1 MNGFSHSFFDIVGNF
16 STVVELLRLR
26 SSTQPNRDAFTFL
39 LDGEREQTTLT
50 YQELDRRSR
59 QIAAQLQALGLTGER
74 ALLLYPAGLDFLVA
88 FFGCLYAGV
97 VAVTAYPPRNE
108 RNTPRI
114 KAISIDAQAAI
125 ALTTTEILPNVQS
138 LMSQKNDLESLQ
150 WLTTDN
156 LAEGIEDAWQE
167 PCISRDTLAFLQY
180 TSGSTGTPKGVMIS
194 HGNLLHNAD
203 TTYQFMEHSPES
215 KFVTWLPMYH
225 DMGLIG
231 GILQPLYGGFPCIIM
246 PPASFLQRPYRW
258 LQAISH
264 YKGTTSGGPNF
275 AYELCTQKITPEQKE
290 TLDLSSWSVAFN
302 GAEPIQYDTL
312 ERFAAAF
319 ADCGFR
325 KEAFYPCYGMAETTL
340 MVSGVQKASSPI
352 IKTVQKSALECN
364 RVVEA
369 SAQNENIYQLVSCGR
384 VIPEQEVVIANP
396 ETLNSSQ
403 PDEIGEIW
411 VAGPSVGQGY
421 WNRFQETEETFCGY
435 LSDTGKGPFL
445 RTGDLGFLQN
455 GELFITGRAKDLI
468 IIRGRNLYP
477 QDIELTAEC
486 SHPSLRSGGN
496 AAFTVEVNNEEK
508 LVIVQE
514 LEFRAKPNLEQV
526 ISTVRQAVTEEHEVQ
541 VYAVVLIKPGSIPK
555 TSSGKIQ
562 RRTTRTQFQNGELN
576 IVESDILKISNIATK
591 ETRLQRSELLA
602 LSPRE
607 CQPLLESYLIEL
619 LARVLSI
626 ATDSINTEEPLSTLG
641 LDSLKV
647 FELKNRIE
655 VDLEAEVSIADFFE
669 GMSMRSLATK
679 ILAQMTAETIPSLSL
694 TQVQKAEVYPL
705 SFAQQRLWFLDR
717 LEPGNP
723 AYNISLAVN
732 LKGQLEVTLLEQS
745 LNEVIQRHETLRT
758 TFSTVNGQSV
768 QIIASSL
775 KLSLSVIDYQN
786 GAVQQLLT
794 QQSQQPFDLIQG
806 PLLRAKL
813 LRLAQQEHILL
824 LEMHH
829 IISDGWS
836 VEVFLQEIALLY
848 KAFLTRS
855 SSPLPEVSIQY
866 KDFAY
871 WQRQWLQGEILQT
884 QLSYWKQQLEGI
896 PAALQL
902 PTDRPRPV
910 VQTSHGAQQ
919 SIELPEKVIEQL
931 KAIAPQKG
939 VTLFMLLLAAFQTFL
954 YRYTGQD
961 DIAVGTAI
969 ANRNR
974 DEIKQLIGFF
984 VNTLVLRT
992 DMGGN
997 PTFDELLTRVKKV
1010 ALGAYTHQDLPFD
1023 QIVEAVQPERHT
1035 SQTPLFQV
1043 MFNVQDYSQL
1053 PEMPGLALSLLK
1065 IETKTAQFDL
1075 SLSIEITKERVM
1087 ASFEYNTDLFDAVTI
1102 TKMLRHFQNL
1112 LSGIAVNP
1120 QARLSNLSLLSA
1132 ADHHELLELSTN
1144 KSQIPNSQEC
1154 IHQQFEAQVERTP
1167 NAIAVVFQNQYLTYR
1182 ELNQRANQLAHY
1194 LKNFGVKPEVLVGIC
1209 IERSLE
1215 MIIGLLAILKAGGAY
1230 LPLDPA
1236 YPKERLTLMLK
1247 NAQVSVLL
1255 TTSVQLNTL
1264 PEQQSQVICLD
1275 TDWQAISQENQE
1287 NPIHQT
1293 QLENL
1298 AYLIYTSGSTG
1309 TPKGVMIQHRSLV
1322 CYINT
1327 ASIKFEMKTSD
1338 ADGGQNQRILQFA
1351 SISFDTAA
1359 EEIFPCLI
1367 CGAALILRT
1376 DETLSSTPQFLQQC
1390 HDWGITVLDLPTAFW
1405 HQMTAELAT
1414 ANLALPDSL
1423 RLVIIGGERA
1433 DRKHLIMWQQQVNQR
1448 VRLVNSYGPTET
1460 TIVATLCDLSVST
1473 SGEVPIGRAIPQ
1485 VQTYVLDPYLQ
1496 LLPVGTPG
1504 ELYIGGVGVARG
1516 YRNRPELTAEKFIPN
1531 PYTTEPGARLYKTGD
1546 LVRYLPDGNLEF
1558 IGRIDHQVKIRGFRI
1573 ELGEVEVLLNQ
1584 HLAVRETVVVVSQD
1598 SVNSK
1603 RLVAY
1608 IVPQKGQTL
1617 TITELRG
1624 FLEPKLPSYMIPA
1637 AFVIL
1642 EALPLTPNGK
1652 VDRKALPIPNTVRPE
1667 LEETFVAPQT
1677 TIEKQLAVIWSEVL
1691 GLEKIGRNDNFFRLG
1706 GDSIL
1711 SLQVI
1716 FKANQI
1722 GLNLNPKQL
1731 FQHQTIAQ
1739 LAVIAGTTKKIQA
1752 EQMAVTG
1759 LLELTPIQQWFFEQK
1774 QPEPH
1779 HWNQSV
1785 LLESKQK
1792 IDPVIL
1798 EKVLK
1803 FLQKHHD
1810 VLRLRFIQ
1818 DEFNTQALNASPD
1831 DKIPLTYFDLSA
1843 LPKDQQ
1849 AAAIEA
1855 ETNKLQ
1861 ASLNLSQGPLFK
1873 VALFNLGEN
1882 QAKRLLWIIHHLVV
1896 DGVSWRILIEDFQ
1909 TAYQQISQGKAI
1921 KLPPKTTSYKEWSS
1935 CLQKYAQSSAL
1946 LSELEFW
1953 LTTQNRTVSSIPI
1966 DFRGGNNIEETAS
1979 IVSVSL
1985 STEETQS
1992 LLQQVPAAYRTQI
2005 NDVLLTALT
2014 QTFHQWTGETS
2025 LLIDLEGHGREE
2037 IFEDVD
2043 LSRTVG
2049 WFTSIFPVHLNLEN
2063 TNDLGKALK
2072 SIKEQIRAIPNQGI
2086 GYGLLRYINENK
2098 EISEKLS
2105 LSKAEVI
2112 FNYLGQFDQVLPES
2126 SLFSLVQGLSGSSH
2140 SLRSKRTHLLEINGG
2155 IYQGQLEMSW
2165 TYSNQ
2170 LHQQSTIEALAQ
2182 RFIEALRSLIAHC
2195 QSYDA
2200 GGFTPSDFAEFKQS
2214 QWDQTDLDAITAAM
2228 GDM

>member
-1 MNGFSHSFFDIVGNF
+1 MTQFSNNFQEIPSQCATMVDILRDRSFQMPH
-16 STVVELLRLR
+16 
-26 SSTQPNRDAFTFL
+26 TQAFTFL
-39 LDGEREQTTLT
+39 EDGETQELTLT
-50 YQELDRRSR
+50 YHELDRRSR
-59 QIAAQLQALGLTGER
+59 AVAAQLQALGLSGKR
-74 ALLLYPAGLDFLVA
+74 AILLYPPGLDYLTA

-97 VAVTAYPPRNE
+97 VAIPAYPPSNQRK
-108 RNTPRI
+108 TPRI
-114 KAISIDAQAAI
+114 QAISIDAQVSV
-125 ALTTTEILPNVQS
+125 ALTTTAMLPTLQSILTLLTKQGNFH
-138 LMSQKNDLESLQ
+138 

-156 LAEGIEDAWQE
+156 IAQGIEDSWQQPAINE
-167 PCISRDTLAFLQY
+167 DTLAFLQY
-180 TSGSTGTPKGVMIS
+180 TSGSTGTPKGVMLS
-194 HGNLLHNAD
+194 HGNLLHNAAV
-203 TTYQFMEHSPES
+203 TYQMMGHSPSS
-215 KFVTWLPMYH
+215 KFVSWLPIYH

-231 GILQPLYGGFPCIIM
+231 GILQPLYGGFPCVLM
-246 PPASFLQRPYRW
+246 SPASFLQRPYRW
-258 LQAISH
+258 LQAISR

-275 AYELCTQKITPEQKE
+275 AYEQCVQRITQEQKE

-302 GAEPIQYDTL
+302 GAEPVRQDTL
-312 ERFAAAF
+312 ELFATTF
-319 ADCGFR
+319 AECGFR
-325 KEAFYPCYGMAETTL
+325 QEAFYPCYGMAEATL
-340 MVSGVQKASSPI
+340 IVSGG
-352 IKTVQKSALECN
+352 IKTALAQVKTVDKSALSQN
-364 RVVEA
+364 QIVEA
-369 SAQNENIYQLVSCGR
+369 TTDNQDIQSFVSCGEIIPQQQI
-384 VIPEQEVVIANP
+384 VIVNP
-396 ETLNSSQ
+396 ETLTRCSS
-403 PDEIGEIW
+403 DEVGEIW
-411 VAGPSVGQGY
+411 VSGLSVGQGY
-421 WNRFQETEETFCGY
+421 WNRTEETEQTFHAY
-435 LSDTGKGPFL
+435 LKDTKEGPFL
-445 RTGDLGFLQN
+445 RTGDLGFLDN

-477 QDIELTAEC
+477 QDIELTAER
-486 SHPSLRSGGN
+486 SHSSLRSGAN
-496 AAFTVEVNNEEK
+496 AAFTVEVNNEQR
-508 LVIVQE
+508 LFVVQE
-514 LEFRAKPNLEQV
+514 LEFRAKPNLAEV
-526 ISTVRQAVTEEHEVQ
+526 ASAIRQSITEEHEVQ
-541 VYAVVLIKPGSIPK
+541 VYGVVLIKPGSIPK

-562 RRTTRTQFQNGELN
+562 RRATRAQFENGELN
-576 IVESDILKISNIATK
+576 VVESDILKISDIARK
-591 ETRLQRSELLA
+591 ETQLQRSELLA

-607 CQPLLESYLIEL
+607 CQPILESYLIEL
-619 LARVLSI
+619 LAGVLSI
-626 ATDSINTEEPLSTLG
+626 APDDINPQEPLSTLG

-655 VDLEAEVSIADFFE
+655 IDLEVEVSVADFFE
-669 GMSMRSLATK
+669 GMSTRSLVTK
-679 ILAQMTAETIPSLSL
+679 LLTQLTADAIPSISL

-705 SFAQQRLWFLDR
+705 SFAQRRLWFLDR

-794 QQSQQPFDLIQG
+794 QQSQQPFDLVQG

-813 LRLAQQEHILL
+813 LRLAQQEHVLL

-848 KAFLTRS
+848 KAFLTRNF
-855 SSPLPEVSIQY
+855 SPLPEVSAQY
-866 KDFAY
+866 KDFAH

-902 PTDRPRPV
+902 PTDRPRPI
-910 VQTSHGAQQ
+910 VQTSHGAQE

-931 KAIAPQKG
+931 KAIARQEG
-939 VTLFMLLLAAFQTFL
+939 ATLFMLLLAAFQTFL

-1120 QARLSNLSLLSA
+1120 QARLSNLPLLSA
-1132 ADHHELLELSTN
+1132 ADHHELLEISTN

-1167 NAIAVVFQNQYLTYR
+1167 NAVAVVFQNQHLTYR

-1247 NAQVSVLL
+1247 DAQVSVLL
-1255 TTSVQLNTL
+1255 TSSVKLNTL
-1264 PEQQSQVICLD
+1264 AEQQSQVICVD
-1275 TDWQAISQENQE
+1275 TDWQAISQESQE

-1293 QLENL
+1293 QLDNL

-1309 TPKGVMIQHRSLV
+1309 TPKGVMIQHRSLA

-1327 ASIKFEMKTSD
+1327 ASIKFEIKTSD
-1338 ADGGQNQRILQFA
+1338 ADGGQSQRILQFA

-1405 HQMTAELAT
+1405 HQITAELAT

-1473 SGEVPIGRAIPQ
+1473 SGEVTIGRAIPQ

-1516 YRNRPELTAEKFIPN
+1516 YCNRPELTAEKFIPN

-1546 LVRYLPDGNLEF
+1546 LVCYLPDGNLEF

-1608 IVPQKGQTL
+1608 VVPQKGQTL

-1624 FLEPKLPSYMIPA
+1624 FLEAKLPSYMIPA

-1677 TIEKQLAVIWSEVL
+1677 TIEKQLAAIWAEVL

-1722 GLNLNPKQL
+1722 GLSLTPKQL

-1739 LAVIAGTTKKIQA
+1739 LAVIAGITKKIEA

-1759 LLELTPIQQWFFEQK
+1759 FLELTPIQHWFFEQH

-1792 IDPVIL
+1792 IDLVIL
-1798 EKVLK
+1798 EKIIES
-1803 FLQKHHD
+1803 LQNHHD
-1810 VLRLRFIQ
+1810 VLRLRFLQ
-1818 DEFNTQALNASPD
+1818 EKFSTQALFASPD
-1831 DKIPLTYFDLSA
+1831 DVMPLAYFDFSGLS
-1843 LPKDQQ
+1843 KDKQ

-1855 ETNKLQ
+1855 AATKLQ
-1861 ASLNLSQGPLFK
+1861 ASLNLSQGPLFQ

-1882 QAKRLLWIIHHLVV
+1882 QPNRLLWIIHHLVV

-1909 TAYQQISQGKAI
+1909 TAYQQISQGKTI
-1921 KLPPKTTSYKEWSS
+1921 KLPPKTTSYKQWSS

-1953 LTTQNRTVSSIPI
+1953 LTTQHQTVSSIPI
-1966 DFRGGNNIEETAS
+1966 DFPGGNNIEETAS

-1985 STEETQS
+1985 SIEETQS

-2005 NDVLLTALT
+2005 NDVLLTALI

-2037 IFEDVD
+2037 IFENVD

-2098 EISEKLS
+2098 EISEQFS
-2105 LSKAEVI
+2105 LSKPEVI

-2140 SLRSKRTHLLEINGG
+2140 SLRNKRTHLLEINSG
-2155 IYQGQLEMSW
+2155 IYQGHLQMSW
-2165 TYSNQ
+2165 TYSKE
-2170 LHQQSTIEALAQ
+2170 LHRQSTIEGLAQ

-2200 GGFTPSDFAEFKQS
+2200 GGVTPSDFAEFKQS
-2214 QWDQTDLDAITAAM
+2214 QWDQADLDAITAAM
-2228 GDM
+2228 GDI

>member
-1 MNGFSHSFFDIVGNF
+1 MTQFINKFQEIPSQCATMVDILRDRSFQMPH
-16 STVVELLRLR
+16 
-26 SSTQPNRDAFTFL
+26 TQAFTFL
-39 LDGEREQTTLT
+39 EDGETQELTLT

-59 QIAAQLQALGLTGER
+59 AVAAQLQALGLSGER
-74 ALLLYPAGLDFLVA
+74 AILLYPPGLDYLSA

-97 VAVTAYPPRNE
+97 VAIPAYPPSNQRK
-108 RNTPRI
+108 TPRI
-114 KAISIDAQAAI
+114 QAISIDAQASI
-125 ALTTTEILPNVQS
+125 ALTTTAMLPTLQSILTLLTKQGNFH
-138 LMSQKNDLESLQ
+138 

-156 LAEGIEDAWQE
+156 IAQGIEDSWQQPAINE
-167 PCISRDTLAFLQY
+167 DTLAFLQY
-180 TSGSTGTPKGVMIS
+180 TSGSTGTPKGVMLS
-194 HGNLLHNAD
+194 HGNLLHNAAV
-203 TTYQFMEHSPES
+203 TYQMMEHSPSS
-215 KFVTWLPMYH
+215 KFVSWLPIYH

-231 GILQPLYGGFPCIIM
+231 GILQPLYGGFPCVLM
-246 PPASFLQRPYRW
+246 SPASFLQRPYRW
-258 LQAISH
+258 LQAISR

-275 AYELCTQKITPEQKE
+275 AYEQCVQRITQEQKE

-302 GAEPIQYDTL
+302 GAEPVRQDTL
-312 ERFAAAF
+312 ELFATTF
-319 ADCGFR
+319 AECGFR
-325 KEAFYPCYGMAETTL
+325 PEAFYPCYGMAEATL
-340 MVSGVQKASSPI
+340 IVSGG
-352 IKTVQKSALECN
+352 IKTALAQVKTVEKSALSQN
-364 RVVEA
+364 QIVEA
-369 SAQNENIYQLVSCGR
+369 TIQNQDIQSFVSCGQTIPQQQI
-384 VIPEQEVVIANP
+384 VIVNP
-396 ETLNSSQ
+396 ETLTRCSS
-403 PDEIGEIW
+403 DEVGEIW
-411 VAGPSVGQGY
+411 VSGLSVGQGY
-421 WNRFQETEETFCGY
+421 WNRTEETEQTFHAY
-435 LSDTGKGPFL
+435 LKDTKERPFL
-445 RTGDLGFLQN
+445 RTGDLGFLDN

-477 QDIELTAEC
+477 QDIELTAQR
-486 SHPSLRSGGN
+486 SHSSLRCGAN
-496 AAFTVEVNNEEK
+496 AAFTVEVNNEER
-508 LVIVQE
+508 LVVVQE
-514 LEFRAKPNLEQV
+514 LEFRAKPNLAEV
-526 ISTVRQAVTEEHEVQ
+526 ASAIRQSITEEHEVQ
-541 VYAVVLIKPGSIPK
+541 VYGVVLIKPGSIPK

-562 RRTTRTQFQNGELN
+562 RRATRAQFENGELN
-576 IVESDILKISNIATK
+576 VVESDILKISDIARK
-591 ETRLQRSELLA
+591 ETQLQRSELLA

-607 CQPLLESYLIEL
+607 CQPILESYLIEL

-626 ATDSINTEEPLSTLG
+626 APDDINPQEPLSTLG

-647 FELKNRIE
+647 FDLKNRIE
-655 VDLEAEVSIADFFE
+655 VDLEVEVSVADFFE
-669 GMSMRSLATK
+669 GMSTRSLVTK
-679 ILAQMTAETIPSLSL
+679 ILAQLTAEAIPSLSL

-723 AYNISLAVN
+723 AYNISLAIN
-732 LKGQLEVTLLEQS
+732 LKGQLEVTPLEQS

-786 GAVQQLLT
+786 AAVQQLLT

-813 LRLAQQEHILL
+813 LRLEQQEHVLL

-855 SSPLPEVSIQY
+855 SSPLLEVSIQY
-866 KDFAY
+866 KDFAH

-931 KAIAPQKG
+931 KAIARQEG

-954 YRYTGQD
+954 YRYTDQD

-969 ANRNR
+969 ANRNC

-992 DMGGN
+992 DMSGN

-1043 MFNVQDYSQL
+1043 MFNVQDYSHL

-1120 QARLSNLSLLSA
+1120 QARLSNFPLLSA

-1167 NAIAVVFQNQYLTYR
+1167 NAVAVVFQNQYLTYR

-1215 MIIGLLAILKAGGAY
+1215 MIIGLLGILKAGGAY

-1247 NAQVSVLL
+1247 DAQVSVLL
-1255 TTSVQLNTL
+1255 TTSVQLDTL
-1264 PEQQSQVICLD
+1264 CEHQSQAICLD
-1275 TDWQAISQENQE
+1275 TDWQKIADNSQD
-1287 NPIHQT
+1287 NPINQT
-1293 QLENL
+1293 QPENL

-1309 TPKGVMIQHRSLV
+1309 TPKGVMIQHRSLSN
-1322 CYINT
+1322 YINT
-1327 ASIKFEMKTSD
+1327 TYIEFALKSSD
-1338 ADGGQNQRILQFA
+1338 RLLQFT
-1351 SISFDTAA
+1351 SISFDVAA
-1359 EEIFPCLI
+1359 EEIFSCLVQ
-1367 CGAALILRT
+1367 GATLILRT
-1376 DETLSSTPQFLQQC
+1376 DQMLSSISEFLYQC
-1390 HDWGITVLDLPTAFW
+1390 NNLELTILDLPTSFW
-1405 HQMTAELAT
+1405 HQLTDDLSIGNLVLPAT
-1414 ANLALPDSL
+1414 V
-1423 RLVIIGGERA
+1423 RLVLIGGEKAEPSRLKIW
-1433 DRKHLIMWQQQVNQR
+1433 RQQAKEQ
-1448 VRLVNSYGPTET
+1448 VRLINCYGPTET
-1460 TIVATLCDLSVST
+1460 TISATMCDFSAVTDIKTVGCELPIGKPTNNIQSYVLDS
-1473 SGEVPIGRAIPQ
+1473 SLQLVPIG
-1485 VQTYVLDPYLQ
+1485 V
-1496 LLPVGTPG
+1496 PG

-1531 PYTTEPGARLYKTGD
+1531 PYTTEPGARFYKTGD

-1573 ELGEVEVLLNQ
+1573 ELGEIEVLLNQ

-1608 IVPQKGQTL
+1608 VVPQKGQTL

-1652 VDRKALPIPNTVRPE
+1652 VDRKALPIPNTVRLE

-1677 TIEKQLAVIWSEVL
+1677 TIEKQLAVIWAEVL

-1722 GLNLNPKQL
+1722 GLNLTPKQL
-1731 FQHQTIAQ
+1731 FQHQTIAR
-1739 LAVIAGTTKKIQA
+1739 LAVVAGTTKKIEA

-1759 LLELTPIQQWFFEQK
+1759 ALDLTPIQHWFFEQH

-1798 EKVLK
+1798 EKIIEY
-1803 FLQKHHD
+1803 LQNHHD

-1818 DEFNTQALNASPD
+1818 EEFSTQALFASPD
-1831 DKIPLTYFDLSA
+1831 DGMPLTYFDFSA
-1843 LPKDQQ
+1843 LPKDKQ

-1855 ETNKLQ
+1855 AATKLQ
-1861 ASLNLSQGPLFK
+1861 ASLNLSQGPLFQ

-1882 QAKRLLWIIHHLVV
+1882 QANRLLWIIHHLVV
-1896 DGVSWRILIEDFQ
+1896 DAVSWRILIEDFQ

-1935 CLQKYAQSSAL
+1935 CLQKYAQSSVL
-1946 LSELEFW
+1946 LSEIEFW
-1953 LTTQNRTVSSIPI
+1953 LTTQHQTISSIPI
-1966 DFRGGNNIEETAS
+1966 DFPGGNNIEETSS

-2005 NDVLLTALT
+2005 NDVLLTALI

-2037 IFEDVD
+2037 IFENVD

-2072 SIKEQIRAIPNQGI
+2072 SIKEQIRVIPNQGI
-2086 GYGLLRYINENK
+2086 GYGLLRFINKNK
-2098 EISEKLS
+2098 EINEQLS

-2140 SLRSKRTHLLEINGG
+2140 GLQNKRTHLLEINGG
-2155 IYQGQLEMSW
+2155 IYQGHLQMSW
-2165 TYSNQ
+2165 TYSKE
-2170 LHQQSTIEALAQ
+2170 LYRQSTIEGLAQ

-2200 GGFTPSDFAEFKQS
+2200 GGVTPSDFAEFKQS
-2214 QWDQTDLDAITAAM
+2214 QWDQADLDAITAAM

>member
-1 MNGFSHSFFDIVGNF
+1 MNGFSHNLFDIVDNF
-16 STVVELLRLR
+16 STVVEVLRLR
-26 SSTQPNRDAFTFL
+26 SLTQPNRDAFTFL
-39 LDGEREQTTLT
+39 LDGETEQTTLT
-50 YQELDRRSR
+50 YQELDKRSR
-59 QIAAQLQALGLTGER
+59 QIAAQLQALNLTGER

-114 KAISIDAQAAI
+114 KAISIDAQASI
-125 ALTTTEILPNVQS
+125 ALTTTEILSTVQS
-138 LMSQKNDLESLQ
+138 LMSQKTDLESLQ
-150 WLTTDN
+150 WLTTDD
-156 LAEGIEDAWQE
+156 LVEGIEDTWQE
-167 PCISRDTLAFLQY
+167 PSIDQDTLAFLQY

-246 PPASFLQRPYRW
+246 PPTSFLQRPYRW

-275 AYELCTQKITPEQKE
+275 AYELCTQKITPEQKQ

-302 GAEPIQYDTL
+302 GAEPIRYDTL

-340 MVSGVQKASSPI
+340 MVSGVQKAKSPI
-352 IKTVQKSALECN
+352 IKTVQKSALESN

-369 SAQNENIYQLVSCGR
+369 SGNNDNISHFVSCGR
-384 VIPEQEVVIANP
+384 VIPEQEIAIAHP
-396 ETLNSSQ
+396 DKLSSCQ

-411 VAGPSVGQGY
+411 VSGPSVGQGY
-421 WNRFQETEETFCGY
+421 WNRQEETAKTFHAH
-435 LSDTGKGPFL
+435 LSDTGLGPFL
-445 RTGDLGFLQN
+445 RTGDLGFLDN

-486 SHPSLRSGGN
+486 SHSSLHSGAS
-496 AAFTVEVNNEEK
+496 AAFTVEVNNEER
-508 LVIVQE
+508 LVIIQE
-514 LEFRAKPNLEQV
+514 LKFRAKPNLEEV
-526 ISTVRQAVTEEHEVQ
+526 ISAIRQAVAEEHEVQ

-562 RRTTRTQFQNGELN
+562 RRATRTQFQNGELN
-576 IVESDILKISNIATK
+576 VIGSDIFKISNIVRK
-591 ETRLQRSELLA
+591 ETRLKRSELLT
-602 LSPRE
+602 LSPTQ
-607 CQPLLESYLIEL
+607 CQPLLEAYLIEQE
-619 LARVLSI
+619 ARVLAI
-626 ATDSINTEEPLSTLG
+626 APDNINPEEPLSALG
-641 LDSLKV
+641 FDSLKV

-655 VDLEAEVSIADFFE
+655 VDLEVEVSIADFFE
-669 GMSMRSLATK
+669 GMSTLKLVTK
-679 ILAQMTAETIPSLSL
+679 ILAQLTTKAIPSVSL
-694 TQVQKAEVYPL
+694 TQVQKAEYPQ

-745 LNEVIQRHETLRT
+745 FNEIIHRHETLRT
-758 TFSTVNGQSV
+758 TFTTVNGEPV
-768 QIIASSL
+768 QVIAPSL
-775 KLSLSVIDYQN
+775 KLSLSTVDWQKNVDSQGELAIRE
-786 GAVQQLLT
+786 LLT
-794 QQSQQPFDLIQG
+794 QESQRPFDLIHG

-813 LRLAQQEHILL
+813 LRLTQQEHILL

-829 IISDGWS
+829 IISDGRS
-836 VEVFLQEIALLY
+836 VEIFLQELALLY
-848 KAFLTRS
+848 KAFLTGS

-884 QLSYWKQQLEGI
+884 QLSYWKQQLEGV

-902 PTDRPRPV
+902 PTDRPRPT

-919 SIELPEKVIEQL
+919 SIELSETVIEQL
-931 KAIAPQKG
+931 KAIARQKG
-939 VTLFMLLLAAFQTFL
+939 ITLFMLLLAAFQTFL
-954 YRYTGQD
+954 YRYTGQN
-961 DIAVGTAI
+961 DIAVGTPV

-974 DEIKQLIGFF
+974 DEVKGLIGFF

-992 DMGGN
+992 DMSGD

-1023 QIVEAVQPERHT
+1023 QLVEALQPERDT
-1035 SQTPLFQV
+1035 SRTPLFQV

-1075 SLSIEITKERVM
+1075 SLSIEIAEERVM
-1087 ASFEYNTDLFDAVTI
+1087 ASFEYNTDLFDATTI

-1112 LSGIAVNP
+1112 LSSITANP
-1120 QARLSNLSLLSA
+1120 QTRLSNLPLLSA
-1132 ADHHELLELSTN
+1132 TDRQELLELSTN
-1144 KSQIPNSQEC
+1144 KSPILNSQPEC

-1167 NAIAVVFQNQYLTYR
+1167 NAVAVVFQNQYLTYR

-1194 LKNFGVKPEVLVGIC
+1194 LKTLGVKPEVLVGIC

-1215 MIIGLLAILKAGGAY
+1215 MLIGLLAILKAGGAY

-1236 YPKERLTLMLK
+1236 YPKERLALMLK
-1247 NAQVSVLL
+1247 DAQVSVLL
-1255 TTSVQLNTL
+1255 TLSVQLDTL
-1264 PEQQSQVICLD
+1264 PEHQSQVICLD
-1275 TDWQAISQENQE
+1275 TDWQAISQESQE

-1293 QLENL
+1293 QPENL

-1309 TPKGVMIQHRSLV
+1309 TPKGVMIQHRSLA

-1327 ASIKFEMKTSD
+1327 ACREFELKTT
-1338 ADGGQNQRILQFA
+1338 QRVLQFA

-1376 DETLSSTPQFLQQC
+1376 DEMLSSTPQFLQQC
-1390 HDWGITVLDLPTAFW
+1390 RDWEVTVLDLPTAFW
-1405 HQMTAELAT
+1405 HQVTAELAT
-1414 ANLALPDSL
+1414 SDLALPDSL

-1433 DRKHLIMWQQQVNQR
+1433 DKKHLITWQQVGQR

-1460 TIVATLCDLSVST
+1460 TIVATLCDLSIQAA
-1473 SGEVPIGRAIPQ
+1473 GEVPIGKAIPQ

-1496 LLPVGTPG
+1496 LVPVGTPG
-1504 ELYIGGVGVARG
+1504 ELYIGGMGVARG
-1516 YRNRPELTAEKFIPN
+1516 YLNRPDLTAERFIPN
-1531 PYTTEPGARLYKTGD
+1531 PYSSRGERLYQTGD
-1546 LVRYLPDGNLEF
+1546 LVRYLPNGNLEF

-1573 ELGEVEVLLNQ
+1573 ELAEVEAILNQ
-1584 HLAVRETVVVVSQD
+1584 HLAVREAVIVVRENSE
-1598 SVNSK
+1598 SSK

-1608 IVPQKGQTL
+1608 VVPQAQTL
-1617 TITELRG
+1617 TIAELRG
-1624 FLEPKLPSYMIPA
+1624 FLESKLPSYMIPA

-1652 VDRKALPIPNTVRPE
+1652 VDRKALAIPDTVRPE

-1677 TIEKQLAVIWSEVL
+1677 NVEKQLAVIWAEVL
-1691 GLEKIGRNDNFFRLG
+1691 GLKEIGRNDNFFRLG

-1722 GLNLNPKQL
+1722 GLNLTPKQL

-1739 LAVIAGTTKKIQA
+1739 LALVVGTTKKIQA
-1752 EQMAVTG
+1752 EQMELTG
-1759 LLELTPIQQWFFEQK
+1759 LLELTPIQHWFFEQN

-1785 LLESKQK
+1785 LLESKQN
-1792 IDPVIL
+1792 IDPIIL
-1798 EKVLK
+1798 EKIVE

-1810 VLRLRFIQ
+1810 VLRLRFLQ
-1818 DEFNTQALNASPD
+1818 EEFNTSALIASPD
-1831 DKIPLTYFDLSA
+1831 NSIPLTYFDFLA

-1855 ETNKLQ
+1855 AATKLQ
-1861 ASLNLSQGPLFK
+1861 ASLNLSQGPLFQ

-1882 QAKRLLWIIHHLVV
+1882 QANHLLWIIHHLVV

-1909 TAYQQISQGKAI
+1909 TAYQQISQGKVI
-1921 KLPPKTTSYKEWSS
+1921 KLSPKTTSYKQWSS

-1946 LSELEFW
+1946 LSELDFW
-1953 LTTQNRTVSSIPI
+1953 LKTQHQSVPIPI
-1966 DFRGGNNIEETAS
+1966 DFPGGNNLEETTS

-1985 STEETQS
+1985 SVEETQS

-2005 NDVLLTALT
+2005 NDVLLTALL
-2014 QTFHQWTGETS
+2014 QTFHQWTGESS

-2063 TNDLGKALK
+2063 TNEPAKALK

-2086 GYGLLRYINENK
+2086 GYGLLRYLSRDKKITEQF
-2098 EISEKLS
+2098 S

-2112 FNYLGQFDQVLPES
+2112 FNYLGQFNQVLSES
-2126 SLFSLVQGLSGSSH
+2126 SLFSIVPGSSGSTH
-2140 SLRSKRTHLLEINGG
+2140 SLRNKRTHLLEINAG
-2155 IYQGQLEMSW
+2155 IYQEQLEISW
-2165 TYSNQ
+2165 AYSNQ
-2170 LHQQSTIEALAQ
+2170 LHRQTTIEVLAQ

-2195 QSYDA
+2195 QSDDV

-2228 GDM
+2228 GDI